1 MHATLGPSRGTNGIP
16 FMSELPMRAAPLT
29 LLALGFAVAAARGQA
44 VGVGQSGRRALLP
57 REREIALARS
67 AAPPAVS
74 DSATIYV
81 LGASGWEIAVQGSN
95 GVACHVNRSWV
106 ASLEPHCYDAEA
118 AVTILPMELRRTE
131 LLHQGR
137 SLDSADRD
145 IAEGLAAGRFRL
157 PRRLAMSYMLSAGQQ
172 LIGDDGRPVGAWHP
186 HVMIFFPYL
195 TAAELGLGANRDPR
209 AAILVDPG
217 KPTANVMVIVGEFV
231 QPRSGSAPP
240 P

>member
-1 MHATLGPSRGTNGIP
+1 
-16 FMSELPMRAAPLT
+16 MRAATLT
-29 LLALGFAVAAARGQA
+29 LLVLGFAAVTARGQA
-44 VGVGQSGRRALLP
+44 VGAGQSGRRTLLP
-57 REREIALARS
+57 RDREIALARS

-106 ASLEPHCYDAEA
+106 ASLEPQCYDAEA

-137 SLDSADRD
+137 SLDAANRD

-157 PRRLAMSYMLSAGQQ
+157 PRRLAMSYMLSAAQQ
-172 LIGDDGRPVGAWHP
+172 LIGDDGRPVGTWHP

-195 TAAELGLGANRDPR
+195 TAAELGLGANQDPQ

-217 KPTANVMVIVGEFV
+217 KPTANVMVIVREFV